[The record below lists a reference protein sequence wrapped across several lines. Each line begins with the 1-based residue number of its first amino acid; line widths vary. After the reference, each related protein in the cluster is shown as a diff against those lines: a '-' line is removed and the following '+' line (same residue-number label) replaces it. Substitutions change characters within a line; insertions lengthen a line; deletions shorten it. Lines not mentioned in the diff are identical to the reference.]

1 MIPRKRSLRLI
12 AGLALI
18 SSPQEFINEVVRT
31 NSKISLMTG
40 LLPDL
45 HSF

>member
-1 MIPRKRSLRLI
+1 MTPLNRSLRLV

-18 SSPQEFINEVVRT
+18 SSQWEFIGEVVRA
-31 NSKISLMTG
+31 NSEIDRITG

>member
-1 MIPRKRSLRLI
+1 MRSLRLV

-18 SSPQEFINEVVRT
+18 SSQQEFIDEAVRA
-31 NSKISLMTG
+31 NSEIKLMTG

-45 HSF
+45 DYF